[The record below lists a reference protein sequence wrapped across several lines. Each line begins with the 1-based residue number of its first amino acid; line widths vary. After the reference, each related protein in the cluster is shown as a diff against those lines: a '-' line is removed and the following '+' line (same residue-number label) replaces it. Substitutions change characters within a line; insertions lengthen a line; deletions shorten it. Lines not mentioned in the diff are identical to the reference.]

1 ARVVSRPPTR
11 ADPTRTHENTRRGRR
26 APSAAVASHEQ
37 SRGPPVQSRSSHT
50 FALLSPPPTP
60 RADEPWSE
68 SCHSLLP
75 LSRAVHATRLAEITR
90 DGIGHYTRVYG
101 TRPVDPAERAGWLW
115 EEQRRL
121 KRETRLGIP
130 ALVHEES
137 LTGLAAWKAAAFPSP
152 LAWGATFDP
161 ALI

>member
-1 ARVVSRPPTR
+1 MSDLVPAMPAVSQRVRHLHAQMSLEEKLAQLVGYWLDQNGSV
-11 ADPTRTHENTRRGRR
+11 
-26 APSAAVASHEQ
+26 APMQSEMSAGQA
-37 SRGPPVQSRSSHT
+37 P
-50 FALLSPPPTP
+50 
-60 RADEPWSE
+60 
-68 SCHSLLP
+68 
-75 LSRAVHATRLAEITR
+75 ATRLAEITR

-137 LTGLAAWKAAAFPSP
+137 LTGLAAWKAAAFPS
-152 LAWGATFDP
+152 DRKSVV
-161 ALI
+161 